1 MNPDPSIHAI
11 ADLLRRLPAAE
22 PPRDLPRRIM
32 AALPRHRGIPGRL
45 EHAAARAL
53 CARSSRNLWL
63 PSNPS
68 ELGLFILSIGLFF
81 CCLTVILWLR
91 LPFAGRFDVFLP
103 ALGAGLL
110 LVGYGWRQL
119 CSPRKT
125 TMLRPG
131 LMSAGVI
138 FAINVMLGLSY
149 GIHSGP
155 GLIATW
161 LGLSGIL
168 AAGGLALFT
177 AFSAAF
183 VRGDFN
189 QPLAGHG

>member
-1 MNPDPSIHAI
+1 MNPDPSTHAI

-22 PPRDLPRRIM
+22 PPRDLSRRIM
-32 AALPRHRGIPGRL
+32 AALPRHRGIPGHL
-45 EHAAARAL
+45 AHAAARAL

-81 CCLTVILWLR
+81 CCLTAILWLR
-91 LPFAGRFDVFLP
+91 LPFAHRFDMFLP

-110 LVGYGWRQL
+110 LVGNGWRQIH
-119 CSPRKT
+119 SPRTT

-138 FAINVMLGLSY
+138 FATNVILGLSY

-168 AAGGLALFT
+168 AAGGLAVFT
-177 AFSAAF
+177 APPRNS
-183 VRGDFN
+183 
-189 QPLAGHG
+189 PSP